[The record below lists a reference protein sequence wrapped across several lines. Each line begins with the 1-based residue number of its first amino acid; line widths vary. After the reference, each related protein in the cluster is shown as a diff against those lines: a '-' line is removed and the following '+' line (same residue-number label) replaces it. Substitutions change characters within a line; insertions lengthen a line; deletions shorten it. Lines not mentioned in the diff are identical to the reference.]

1 MVNNLARFKPKV
13 VRARLK
19 GVFMEKKFET
29 FGDFVAEKRTRQG
42 VEISLRKMA
51 EYMEVSPP
59 FWCDIEKNR
68 KMPSMDY
75 EKLGKLAKLLKLSES
90 EKIEMFDL
98 AAKSRNEIPADIND
112 YVINNDKA
120 AVALRKAKEL
130 NLDDS
135 DWDFMI
141 EELKQRKGG

>member
-1 MVNNLARFKPKV
+1 
-13 VRARLK
+13 
-19 GVFMEKKFET
+19 MEKKFET

>member
-1 MVNNLARFKPKV
+1 MD
-13 VRARLK
+13 
-19 GVFMEKKFET
+19 KKFET

>member
-1 MVNNLARFKPKV
+1 
-13 VRARLK
+13 
-19 GVFMEKKFET
+19 MEKKFET

-90 EKIEMFDL
+90 EKIGMFDL